1 MRTFRFYSKSLSLS
15 KSNILRFPVGLELF
29 AGLEQN
35 EAKWSQ
41 TGPNYQMGPNMGNPD
56 QMGPNL
62 GNQGPMGVK
71 WGQTGPNGVAI
82 LVLVGDHPWVG
93 G

>member
-1 MRTFRFYSKSLSLS
+1 
-15 KSNILRFPVGLELF
+15 
-29 AGLEQN
+29 
-35 EAKWSQ
+35 
-41 TGPNYQMGPNMGNPD
+41 MGPNMGNPD

>member
-1 MRTFRFYSKSLSLS
+1 
-15 KSNILRFPVGLELF
+15 
-29 AGLEQN
+29 
-35 EAKWSQ
+35 
-41 TGPNYQMGPNMGNPD
+41 MGPNMGNPD

-82 LVLVGDHPWVG
+82 LVLVGILGLG
-93 G
+93 GDPLRDGS

>member
-1 MRTFRFYSKSLSLS
+1 
-15 KSNILRFPVGLELF
+15 
-29 AGLEQN
+29 
-35 EAKWSQ
+35 
-41 TGPNYQMGPNMGNPD
+41 MGPNMGNPD

-93 G
+93 GDPPRDGS